1 MNAFCCMFFLLSIK
15 EEEHLHN
22 THQDNK
28 TANTNKKTKKKQ
40 IINKREYNK
49 WTCNNGHKF
58 NLNW

>member
-15 EEEHLHN
+15 EEEHLH
-22 THQDNK
+22 TK
-28 TANTNKKTKKKQ
+28 IANTKKQQKKQ
-40 IINKREYNK
+40 IINKREYNHNK